1 MRDKIEL
8 FAQILNLKWQLN
20 AEIIKSGQAIVD
32 SINEAKRFQMQY
44 QEDKKRNEFRYQQIM
59 KDRK

>member
-20 AEIIKSGQAIVD
+20 AEIIKSGQRIVD

-59 KDRK
+59 NERK

>member
-20 AEIIKSGQAIVD
+20 AEIIKSGQRIVD

-59 KDRK
+59 KERK